1 MLKYLASVP
10 IVLSVLAGAYGA
22 LNYANKLTT
31 QIDDSTKEIMMLRK
45 DIENIHQIYTE
56 KTNVNSNNY
65 TMAREELLKEMTS
78 LNTWVGRIE
87 AKGQAMEKLMYET
100 ASHSELQAIEEIVR
114 TNSDAIRQF
123 KYDMK
128 DLERQLSGGY

>member
-10 IVLSVLAGAYGA
+10 IVLSVLAGAYGT

-56 KTNVNSNNY
+56 KTNVNSDNY
-65 TMAREELLKEMTS
+65 SMAREELLKEMTS

-100 ASHSELQAIEEIVR
+100 SSQAEYQALEEIVR
-114 TNSDAIRQF
+114 TNSNAIQQF

>member
-1 MLKYLASVP
+1 MLKYIASVP
-10 IVLSVLAGAYGA
+10 IVLSVLAGAYGG
-22 LNYANKLTT
+22 LNYVNKLTT

>member
-1 MLKYLASVP
+1 
-10 IVLSVLAGAYGA
+10 
-22 LNYANKLTT
+22 
-31 QIDDSTKEIMMLRK
+31 MMLRK

>member
-1 MLKYLASVP
+1 MLKYIASVP
-10 IVLSVLAGAYGA
+10 IVLSVIAGAYGT

-100 ASHSELQAIEEIVR
+100 ASHSELQALEEIVR

>member
-10 IVLSVLAGAYGA
+10 IVLSVLAGAYGT

-56 KTNVNSNNY
+56 KTNVNSDNY
-65 TMAREELLKEMTS
+65 SMAREELLKEMTS

-100 ASHSELQAIEEIVR
+100 GSQAELQALEEIVR
-114 TNSDAIRQF
+114 TNSNAIQQF

>member
-1 MLKYLASVP
+1 MLKYFASIP
-10 IVLSVLAGAYGA
+10 LILTLIASMYGGFT
-22 LNYANKLTT
+22 YINKLTT
-31 QIDDSTKEIMMLRK
+31 QIDSSTKEIMMLRK

-56 KTNVNSNNY
+56 KTNSNSKNY
-65 TMAREELLKEMTS
+65 TEAKQDLTQEMANFT
-78 LNTWVGRIE
+78 TWVGRIE

-100 ASHSELQAIEEIVR
+100 GSQAELQALEEIVR
-114 TNSDAIRQF
+114 TNSDSIRQF

>member
-10 IVLSVLAGAYGA
+10 IVLSVLAGAYGG
-22 LNYANKLTT
+22 LNYVNKLTT

>member
-10 IVLSVLAGAYGA
+10 IVLSVLAGAYGT

-123 KYDMK
+123 KYDIK

>member
-10 IVLSVLAGAYGA
+10 IVLSVLAGAYGT

>member
-1 MLKYLASVP
+1 MFKYIASVP
-10 IVLSVLAGAYGA
+10 IVLSVLAGAYGG
-22 LNYANKLTT
+22 LNYVNKLTT
-31 QIDDSTKEIMMLRK
+31 QIDDSSKEIMMLRK

>member
-1 MLKYLASVP
+1 MLKYIASVP
-10 IVLSVLAGAYGA
+10 IVLSVLAGAYGG
-22 LNYANKLTT
+22 LNYVNKLTT
-31 QIDDSTKEIMMLRK
+31 QIDDSSKEIMMLRK

>member
-10 IVLSVLAGAYGA
+10 IVLSVLAGAYGG
-22 LNYANKLTT
+22 LNYVNKLTT

-128 DLERQLSGGY
+128 DLERQLNGGY

>member
-1 MLKYLASVP
+1 MLKYIASVP
-10 IVLSVLAGAYGA
+10 IVLSVIAGAYGT

-56 KTNVNSNNY
+56 KTNVNSDNY
-65 TMAREELLKEMTS
+65 SMAREELLKEMTS

-100 ASHSELQAIEEIVR
+100 GSQAELQALEEIVR
-114 TNSDAIRQF
+114 TNSNAIQQF

>member
-1 MLKYLASVP
+1 MLKYFASIP
-10 IVLSVLAGAYGA
+10 LILTLIASMYGGFT
-22 LNYANKLTT
+22 YINKLTT
-31 QIDDSTKEIMMLRK
+31 QIDSSTKEIMMLRK

-56 KTNVNSNNY
+56 KTNSNSNNY
-65 TMAREELLKEMTS
+65 SMAREELLKEMTT

-100 ASHSELQAIEEIVR
+100 GSQAELQALEEIVR
-114 TNSDAIRQF
+114 TNSDSIRQF
-123 KYDMK
+123 KYDIK